1 MKRKINY
8 ILTLLSI
15 VLFSCQEDIKQPDR
29 SDPGVNI
36 NIDPSITFQT
46 ISGFGGA
53 NQMWG
58 STFPSNEEIDLAFG
72 SGETDLGLSIF
83 RIRIA
88 SNPNEWPLII
98 DVAKRAQSHGAI
110 ILASPWSPPP
120 ALKSNNSDIS
130 GHLLEENYGAYID
143 HLNDFISL
151 MESNG
156 VDIYAISIQNE
167 PDIEVSYESCDWT
180 SSEILNFIK
189 NYGNQIVGAKV
200 TSAESFNFNHAYT
213 DMLLND
219 DIALNNFDIIAG
231 HIYGGGQQAYPL
243 AESKGKEIWMTEYLM
258 NLNVGDWAAAT
269 EGTKWNETMEM
280 LTTMQTAMKN
290 NWNAYIWWYLKR
302 YYSFIGDGDEGT
314 TNGQILKRG
323 YAYAHFS
330 KFIRPG
336 YKRIGI
342 ETSSSIGAEIT
353 AYQGDGQWIAVITN
367 DTDATTKVNFTIA
380 EGEINK
386 AIVYKTNIQIDR
398 GYSELEVSDGKAE
411 LSISP
416 NSVYTVILE

>member
-1 MKRKINY
+1 MKRIFY
-8 ILTLLSI
+8 FGLALITS
-15 VLFSCQEDIKQPDR
+15 LFSCQEDIKQPDR

-36 NIDPSITFQT
+36 NLIPSTTFQT

-58 STFPSNEEIDLAFG
+58 STFPNNEEIDKAFG
-72 SGETDLGLSIF
+72 SGDEDLGLSIF
-83 RIRIA
+83 RVRIA

-98 DVAKRAQSHGAI
+98 DVAKRAQGHGAK

-130 GHLLEENYGAYID
+130 GHLLEENYGAYVS

-189 NYGNQIVGAKV
+189 NYGDKIVGAKV

-219 DIALNNFDIIAG
+219 EAALNNFDIIAG
-231 HIYGGGQQAYPL
+231 HIYGGGQEAYPL
-243 AESKGKEIWMTEYLM
+243 AESKEKEIWMTEYLM
-258 NLNVGDWAAAT
+258 NLNVGDWQAA
-269 EGTKWNETMEM
+269 EDGTKWNETMEM
-280 LTTMQTAMKN
+280 LGTMQTAMNN

-314 TNGQILKRG
+314 VNGEILKRG
-323 YAYAHFS
+323 YAYSHFS
-330 KFIRPG
+330 KFIKPG
-336 YKRIGI
+336 YQRIDL
-342 ETSSSIGAEIT
+342 ETSSSIDATIT
-353 AYQGDGQWIAVITN
+353 AYQGEGHLVAIILN
-367 DTDATTKVNFTIA
+367 DTNATIKVNLSAA
-380 EGEINK
+380 ERDINK
-386 AIVYKTNIQIDR
+386 AYTFLTNISVNR
-398 GYSELEVSDGKAE
+398 GYSELEITEGKAE